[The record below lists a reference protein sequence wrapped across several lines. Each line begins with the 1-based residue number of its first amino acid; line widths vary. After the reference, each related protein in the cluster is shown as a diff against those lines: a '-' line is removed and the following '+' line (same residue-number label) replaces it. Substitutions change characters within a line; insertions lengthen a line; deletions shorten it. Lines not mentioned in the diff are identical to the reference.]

1 MVTEG
6 EDMTSI
12 LIVEDEALIASDLQ
26 MRLEDMGY
34 RVVGVAATGKEALKL
49 IAEKRPDLVLMDIV
63 LRGEMDGVDVARRVK
78 ELRVPVV
85 FLTAYSDPET
95 IGRARRAGAY
105 GYLLKPYDDRTLKV
119 TVETALKR
127 YRADIRDL
135 LKVPKERKTGA
146 VPGVLVVEDEAIVAA
161 DLSHKLEDAGF
172 RVVGVE
178 DTGEGAVSA
187 AAELQPDVVIMDVY
201 LRGEMDGIEA
211 AEVIQGEHGIP
222 VIYLTAYSD
231 DSTLARILETEPYGY
246 LLKPFST
253 EQLRAEIE
261 VVLQTIRDMEDYSRR
276 MHEVIVTK
284 AEEMKIE
291 KTGVFFVSSLI
302 LGLAAYGF
310 ITRSMTWL
318 MYTLFIPVVYS
329 LLHLSFSYR
338 KPERP
343 VSDSMPMVSIIVP
356 ANNEENTI
364 ERCVETLSSLD
375 YHVNG
380 RRNYEIIVVNDGST
394 DRTGEILEELVKR
407 YRHLKVVTRRA
418 PFAFNGKGYALNDGV
433 ALADG
438 DIIAV
443 FDADARVEPDF
454 LRNIVPYLDGDDVA
468 GAQSRVRMY
477 NADENLLTRMQDLE
491 FAIFGNVIMRSRMN
505 MDVPAFLG
513 GNGQLVK
520 RRVVEEIGGWDGYA
534 VTEDLN
540 LSVKLMLRGYHVR
553 YSPEAEVFQEAV
565 SEWPAFFRQRTRWLT
580 GNLETLFVYL
590 APMIDAP
597 IALHRKLDAIF
608 YLFSMIFIGFVMLGY
623 IVFILNLAGFG
634 FKMEAPFII
643 GLISTVAFFPL
654 TMSGIRMD
662 GYSIPRTILLSIEY
676 WAYCLYLIP
685 LFVAAT
691 VHMLRRRERRWAKT
705 VHRGEGEGSE

>member
-1 MVTEG
+1 
-6 EDMTSI
+6 MTSI

-26 MRLEDMGY
+26 MRLENMGY
-34 RVVGVAATGKEALKL
+34 SVVGVAATGKEALKL

-85 FLTAYSDPET
+85 LLTAYSDPET

-105 GYLLKPYDDRTLKV
+105 GYLLKPYDYRTLRV
-119 TVETALKR
+119 TIETALKR

-135 LKVPKERKTGA
+135 LKVLGERETPA
-146 VPGVLVVEDEAIVAA
+146 IPGVLVVEDEAIVAA
-161 DLSHKLEDAGF
+161 DLSHKLEEAGF
-172 RVVGVE
+172 RVLGVE

-201 LRGEMDGIEA
+201 LKGEMDGIEA
-211 AEVIQGEHGIP
+211 AEMIQGEHGIP

-261 VVLQTIRDMEDYSRR
+261 VVLQTIGDTEDYSRR

-310 ITRSMTWL
+310 ITRSMTWF

-329 LLHLSFSYR
+329 LLHLTFSFSE
-338 KPERP
+338 PERP
-343 VSDSMPMVSIIVP
+343 DTDSMPMVSIIVP
-356 ANNEENTI
+356 AHNEENTI

-375 YHVNG
+375 YHING
-380 RRNYEIIVVNDGST
+380 KRNYEIIVVNDGST
-394 DRTGEILEELVKR
+394 DRTGEILGELVRK

-433 ALADG
+433 TLADG

-454 LRNIVPYLDGDDVA
+454 LRNIVPYLDGEGVA

-477 NADENLLTRMQDLE
+477 NADENLLTKMQDLE
-491 FAIFGNVIMRSRMN
+491 FVIFGNVIMRSRMN
-505 MDVPAFLG
+505 MDVLPSLG
-513 GNGQLVK
+513 
-520 RRVVEEIGGWDGYA
+520 
-534 VTEDLN
+534 VTA
-540 LSVKLMLRGYHVR
+540 SWLRG
-553 YSPEAEVFQEAV
+553 
-565 SEWPAFFRQRTRWLT
+565 
-580 GNLETLFVYL
+580 
-590 APMIDAP
+590 
-597 IALHRKLDAIF
+597 
-608 YLFSMIFIGFVMLGY
+608 
-623 IVFILNLAGFG
+623 
-634 FKMEAPFII
+634 
-643 GLISTVAFFPL
+643 GL
-654 TMSGIRMD
+654 
-662 GYSIPRTILLSIEY
+662 
-676 WAYCLYLIP
+676 
-685 LFVAAT
+685 
-691 VHMLRRRERRWAKT
+691 LRR
-705 VHRGEGEGSE
+705 